1 VSETTAEGPPA
12 RPAPASGGGSKFG
25 LFTEKIGPLPMWAW
39 VVIIAV
45 VLIGWR
51 IYKSRQAGSSS
62 AASSTSA
69 DTTAADTVPQ
79 FVNQT
84 YVSATPPVQGTPGPP
99 GPTGKPGTPGPAP
112 KPSQLTRT
120 WDSLGGSTY
129 AQVAQRLLGNTDVAN
144 LLPADA
150 ATQKWVTQVYAKNHN
165 AKMPKG
171 LKFTYTEGTVTA
183 KK

>member
-1 VSETTAEGPPA
+1 VSETTAEAPPA
-12 RPAPASGGGSKFG
+12 RPSPASGGGSKFG

-39 VVIIAV
+39 VAIIAV

-51 IYKSRQAGSSS
+51 VWKSRQAGSASTASS
-62 AASSTSA
+62 ASS

-84 YVSATPPVQGTPGPP
+84 YVSATPPVQGTPGPAGPP
-99 GPTGKPGTPGPAP
+99 GAPAPAP
-112 KPSQLTRT
+112 KPAQLTRT

-129 AQVAQRLLGNTDVAN
+129 AQVAQRLLGNTDVAS
-144 LLPADA
+144 LHPADA
-150 ATQKWVTQVYAKNHN
+150 ATQKWVSQVYAKNHN